1 MGSIRQ
7 SEDYHVVI
15 PKFYTE
21 KECDTVCDLIFKN
34 YESLISEH
42 GVEDSSHE
50 QFDGYVGLTS
60 LHSTY
65 NWIPIIEDELG
76 INLLERLMNEI
87 DTKDT
92 KNIFIKSWC
101 NLWNNGEGI
110 KPHRHAS
117 LEYETLEPHIHTTIP
132 EHKQYEDLARN
143 HMISGNIFLS
153 KNEHREYGTWYQ
165 NKGWIENIRGDL
177 HLFSPLIVHSVD
189 SNTRQEPRMSQAFD
203 IHIDG
208 HVTGTHLDDIEI
220 FGTGVGRDNFMHVEV
235 DSDET
240 R

>member
-21 KECDTVCDLIFKN
+21 KECDSICDLITQN
-34 YESLISEH
+34 HASLISEH
-42 GVEDSSHE
+42 GIEESSHSHS
-50 QFDGYVGLTS
+50 FYTGLTG

-76 INLLERLMNEI
+76 INLLERLMHEI

-110 KPHRHAS
+110 KHHRHAS
-117 LEYETLEPHIHTTIP
+117 LEYETIGKNEYATI
-132 EHKQYEDLARN
+132 EKHKQHEEMARN

-165 NKGWIENIRGDL
+165 NKGWVENIRGDL
-177 HLFSPLIVHSVD
+177 HLFSPLIIHSVD
-189 SNTRQEPRMSQAFD
+189 SNTRQEARMSQAFD

-208 HVTGTHLDDIEI
+208 HVTDTYLEDIEI
-220 FGTGVGRDNFMHVEV
+220 FGRGDGWDNFMHVEV
-235 DSDET
+235 NSDET